1 MPISRAE
8 FEGAYPVLFHI
19 SLARDVEQIM
29 RHGLLSTT
37 ALLDLCEIEAEF
49 RSRIEAHRRP
59 KAISIS
65 HPIHGEFL
73 INDQAPMNAS
83 ALAKC
88 LIDLTPQQWCES
100 LNNRVFLWPTRER
113 VTKHIGAKLAV
124 GTKRIVLAFDTR
136 SLFETLDVDLFELS
150 PINSGNTMRK
160 AAPRGSS
167 TFRRFRNYPF
177 HERSKSVGIKSAI
190 AEVTYPYAITPS
202 QLTSIRV
209 STEIFPGPRKN
220 ETGEHRWH
228 AKTTQFGASA
238 RQSLKAI
245 PKEP

>member
-8 FEGAYPVLFHI
+8 FESAYPVLFHI

-37 ALLDLCEIEAEF
+37 ALLDLCGIEGEL
-49 RSRIEAHRRP
+49 RSRIEVYQRP

-65 HPIHGEFL
+65 HPVHGEFL
-73 INDQAPMNAS
+73 TNDQAPMNAS

-88 LIDLTPQQWCES
+88 LTDLTPQQWCES
-100 LNNRVFLWPTRER
+100 LNSRIFLWPRRER
-113 VTKHIGAKLAV
+113 VIRHIGAKLAA

-167 TFRRFRNYPF
+167 TFRRFRDYPF
-177 HERSKSVGIKSAI
+177 HERRKSEGLKSAI

-202 QLTSIRV
+202 QLESIRV
-209 STEIFPGPRKN
+209 STEIFLG
-220 ETGEHRWH
+220 
-228 AKTTQFGASA
+228 
-238 RQSLKAI
+238 
-245 PKEP
+245 